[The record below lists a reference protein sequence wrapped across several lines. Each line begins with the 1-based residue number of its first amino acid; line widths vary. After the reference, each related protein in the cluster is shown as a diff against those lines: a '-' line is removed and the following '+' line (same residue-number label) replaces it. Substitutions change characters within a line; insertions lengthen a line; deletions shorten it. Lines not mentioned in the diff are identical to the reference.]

1 MRAHSEL
8 EIIYLANLNQQQE
21 QQQILNLK
29 NANPQL
35 KKFPV
40 GYLERNN
47 ISNFNSK
54 HNDDSFLTN
63 LQKVNASN
71 STTTT
76 TTTTTTTSDQ
86 QIEDLI
92 SVNTTI
98 TIDVYIL
105 ADCCYDE
112 FVKLFGQN
120 FIARAAFDEQIRT
133 NSNFTFEL
141 LERWNINMLT
151 NKKY

>member
-8 EIIYLANLNQQQE
+8 EIVYLTNQQKQE
-21 QQQILNLK
+21 QQQNLNLK

-35 KKFPV
+35 KKFPI
-40 GYLERNN
+40 GYLEGNN
-47 ISNFNSK
+47 YSSFNSK
-54 HNDDSFLTN
+54 DNDDSFLTN
-63 LQKVNASN
+63 SQKVSATN
-71 STTTT
+71 STTT
-76 TTTTTTTSDQ
+76 DQ
-86 QIEDLI
+86 PTEDLI
-92 SVNTTI
+92 IVNTNI
-98 TIDVYIL
+98 TIDVYLL

-120 FIARAAFDEQIRT
+120 LISRTAFDEQIRT

-141 LERWNINMLT
+141 LERWSINMLT